1 MFLKINQDV
10 KPESL
15 HVEVK
20 FQKTSKLLNQG
31 RFMQM
36 PDPLHVEDYHKN
48 EKKEEE
54 YHNCFK
60 QDTTRTNLVK
70 SIF

>member
-1 MFLKINQDV
+1 VD
-10 KPESL
+10 
-15 HVEVK
+15 VEVK

-48 EKKEEE
+48 EQKEEE
-54 YHNCFK
+54 NDMKPPIEILF
-60 QDTTRTNLVK
+60 
-70 SIF
+70 